1 MSGIPYAGTSRG
13 LVRFL
18 MINVIISYLIGM
30 LLQYPENLYLNAS
43 NIAVK
48 SRYSLAFSVNFPLS
62 LRGSTRIEG
71 DFISVISLFIYK
83 FRFFV
88 FMEGSSL
95 GSRGELTSRSVFIF
109 CA

>member
-18 MINVIISYLIGM
+18 VISVITSYLIGM

-62 LRGSTRIEG
+62 LRGSTHVES
-71 DFISVISLFIYK
+71 DFSRVISLFIYK

-88 FMEGSSL
+88 QKTL
-95 GSRGELTSRSVFIF
+95 RGVYLMRIRLI
-109 CA
+109 